1 MLWPVGEVKLI
12 AASVDIAGMPTSETK
27 AFSLGGPGVPG
38 QQDVDAFSRMIEN
51 NGGVSSS
58 VKNFVNG
65 AEARLQET
73 EMDISGKLRQFDAKD
88 HTLKLIDAIHT
99 SSLRSVSIQL
109 TGKVGSKC
117 SESFE
122 QLIKQQ

>member
-1 MLWPVGEVKLI
+1 MASQWRSKLNAAAIDFSRVLPAGEKPV
-12 AASVDIAGMPTSETK
+12 S
-27 AFSLGGPGVPG
+27 FGGPGIPSL
-38 QQDVDAFSRMIEN
+38 QDVSAFSRMIEN
-51 NGGVSSS
+51 TGGVSSS
-58 VKNFVNG
+58 VKNFVSG
-65 AEARLQET
+65 AEAKLQET

-109 TGKVGSKC
+109 TGKVGSKS

>member
-1 MLWPVGEVKLI
+1 MNATAIDFSGVLPAGEKP
-12 AASVDIAGMPTSETK
+12 M
-27 AFSLGGPGVPG
+27 SLGGPGAPG
-38 QQDVDAFSRMIEN
+38 LQDVSAFNRMIEN
-51 NGGVSSS
+51 TGGVSSGLKS
-58 VKNFVNG
+58 VVNG
-65 AEARLQET
+65 AEAKLKET

-88 HTLKLIDAIHT
+88 HTLKLIDAMHT

-109 TGKVGSKC
+109 TGKVGSKS

>member
-1 MLWPVGEVKLI
+1 LVGRWRSKLN
-12 AASVDIAGMPTSETK
+12 AAIVDFSGVLPADGNSV
-27 AFSLGGPGVPG
+27 SLGGPGVPSS
-38 QQDVDAFSRMIEN
+38 QDISAFNRMIEN
-51 NGGVSSS
+51 TGGVSSS

-65 AEARLQET
+65 AEAKLQET

-88 HTLKLIDAIHT
+88 HTLKLIDAMHT